1 MAQTT
6 VKVYLTG
13 KLGSMVYTPNRQGTA
28 VRTLVTPKNPKT
40 AAQTAQRSRL
50 AAAAKAWSALAA
62 AARTSWK
69 NLISSFPNNLS
80 AFNIFV
86 KVAVTA
92 AECGDNAP
100 TVAPALPAI
109 GLPTFGSPPL
119 AGTVSTSTGAVTL
132 TCTPSLTPAPDH
144 YIYRA
149 SKPVSA
155 GVASTPQMEVILI
168 VAGASPASAS
178 ALGAAY
184 TTKFGTP
191 VAGKQVFLQVIPV
204 KSSFQGT
211 SQVFSAVLTSI
222 A

>member
-1 MAQTT
+1 M
-6 VKVYLTG
+6 
-13 KLGSMVYTPNRQGTA
+13 
-28 VRTLVTPKNPKT
+28 
-40 AAQTAQRSRL
+40 
-50 AAAAKAWSALAA
+50 
-62 AARTSWK
+62 
-69 NLISSFPNNLS
+69 
-80 AFNIFV
+80 
-86 KVAVTA
+86 
-92 AECGDNAP
+92 
-100 TVAPALPAI
+100 
-109 GLPTFGSPPL
+109 
-119 AGTVSTSTGAVTL
+119 TL

-178 ALGAAY
+178 ALGTAY